1 MGVRNDIVTRIKTA
15 CESVSVAGGFYNDL
29 AGKVYEWRG
38 DKYSQKETI
47 VVNIKDE
54 DENNINAETGN
65 GSQLITNRL
74 DVRFEIVAGS
84 GPAIRS
90 VIADLKKVCAQNKE
104 WSGAAY
110 QTEYVSSHISEV
122 VHAEDKYFMGYLIE
136 SVFYKTLEGES

>member
-1 MGVRNDIVTRIKTA
+1 MGVRNDIVSRIKTA
-15 CESVSVAGGFYNDL
+15 CESVSVAGGFNNDL

-110 QTEYVSSHISEV
+110 QTIYVSSHISEV